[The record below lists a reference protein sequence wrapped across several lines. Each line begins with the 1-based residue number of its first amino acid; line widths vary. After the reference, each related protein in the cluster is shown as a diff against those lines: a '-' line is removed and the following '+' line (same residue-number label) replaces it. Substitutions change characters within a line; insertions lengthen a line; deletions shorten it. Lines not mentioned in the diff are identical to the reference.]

1 MTSRG
6 ISNDEI
12 RRRAQVRSDKADQRK
27 VDALNSL
34 KSQQAIRDAEQAKTL
49 RLRAL
54 RLAKEKMEALK
65 SDADS
70 AAATPK
76 ASRKKKAASPAKGAQ
91 DGPFSLWDARSHSRQ
106 AETPEAISPD
116 FTRDGAMQISPENAA
131 I

>member
-76 ASRKKKAASPAKGAQ
+76 ASRKKKAASPAKV
-91 DGPFSLWDARSHSRQ
+91 
-106 AETPEAISPD
+106 
-116 FTRDGAMQISPENAA
+116 
-131 I
+131 

>member
-34 KSQQAIRDAEQAKTL
+34 KSQQAMRDAEQAKTL

-54 RLAKEKMEALK
+54 RLAKEKIEARQ
-65 SDADS
+65 SEAAS
-70 AAATPK
+70 AAGSPK
-76 ASRKKKAASPAKGAQ
+76 TRKKKAAAKV
-91 DGPFSLWDARSHSRQ
+91 
-106 AETPEAISPD
+106 
-116 FTRDGAMQISPENAA
+116 
-131 I
+131 